1 MALPVDSQVRSPA
14 EMRYDRVF
22 MARVGPL
29 TESCHHAHPA
39 SVDSHVLSRDRH
51 RILPR
56 IALAI
61 APPAPLSFQAPSP
74 TVPDVADQRHS
85 GTHNC
90 RFWGGI
96 ADTIPEFIVL
106 DHLLRLPFSLKY
118 LSPTNPDGWSV
129 AHAIHAD
136 SMPITR
142 RGQSPAHIDSLFD
155 MAVYKAA
162 EASPAVAIAH
172 VRNCSVGLCEIP
184 NPHPFHRFKNGRH
197 WWMAHNGTID
207 IGALLDLLR
216 PEYMAENPPYYGQDS
231 TDWID
236 SELYFLYIL
245 QTFQDSDWQV
255 KPSLGHVVQM
265 LRQAEPDSSP
275 ALNFALT
282 DGNTLW
288 SYREGRTL
296 YYFHHGAWPVFS
308 AVASRYPTINQED
321 WIMVAEGELL
331 TMQRNQ
337 SPLVENIEIY
347 FDLLALEEDS
357 GSPVA
362 FDLRILATPN
372 PFNPSTNIAYVLPER
387 SRVDLRVFD
396 VAGRSVRVLVDG
408 RIQEAGANVVRWDGT
423 NDAGLALGSGVF
435 FCRLRTQA
443 RHDID
448 RLVLSR

>member
-1 MALPVDSQVRSPA
+1 
-14 EMRYDRVF
+14 
-22 MARVGPL
+22 
-29 TESCHHAHPA
+29 
-39 SVDSHVLSRDRH
+39 
-51 RILPR
+51 
-56 IALAI
+56 
-61 APPAPLSFQAPSP
+61 
-74 TVPDVADQRHS
+74 
-85 GTHNC
+85 
-90 RFWGGI
+90 
-96 ADTIPEFIVL
+96 
-106 DHLLRLPFSLKY
+106 
-118 LSPTNPDGWSV
+118 
-129 AHAIHAD
+129 
-136 SMPITR
+136 
-142 RGQSPAHIDSLFD
+142 
-155 MAVYKAA
+155 
-162 EASPAVAIAH
+162 
-172 VRNCSVGLCEIP
+172 
-184 NPHPFHRFKNGRH
+184 
-197 WWMAHNGTID
+197 MAHNGTID